1 MNYFLDVVKN
11 HYADFDG
18 RARRSEYWYFTL
30 FNVLGAIAILL
41 VTMALGAISD
51 ILGMVGTLAYLAY
64 ALGLLIPGIAVA
76 VRRLHD
82 TGKSGWWMLIAFIPL
97 AGIVLLV
104 FMCMDSD
111 PGVNAFGPNPKE
123 AAAYNDVADHL
134 VE

>member
-30 FNVLGAIAILL
+30 FNVLGAIAIML

>member
-1 MNYFLDVVKN
+1 MNYFLDVIKN

-18 RARRSEYWYFTL
+18 RARRSEYWYFVL
-30 FNVLGAIAILL
+30 FNTLGAIAIML
-41 VTMALGAISD
+41 VTMVLGAMSD
-51 ILGMVGTLAYLAY
+51 ILGMVGSLAYMAY
-64 ALGLLIPGIAVA
+64 ALGLLVPGIAVA

-82 TGKSGWWMLIAFIPL
+82 TGKSGWWMLIALIPL
-97 AGIVLLV
+97 AGIVLIV

-111 PGVNAFGPNPKE
+111 PGANAFGPNPKE